1 MEREGSGGARGSGD
15 GMADPVSVEDDDEEG
30 PEEALAAKPAK
41 DPLAPSQAERDA
53 HEATH
58 LPFRSWCAEC
68 VCGRRDNPPHAR
80 RTPEERTVP
89 EVMMDYAFVRRQD
102 ETQTMTVLILKD
114 RESRAVR
121 AWTMRNKGVCF
132 EEAAFRAMEG
142 IKAFGHTN
150 KILVKVDNEPA
161 LKALRDEV
169 IKLLEQQAIPVAP
182 PAKESESNG
191 AIENGVKLFKGL
203 LRVHLQALERK
214 IDGYIPSSHPVM
226 AWLVEHVSDVITKYL
241 QSSDGKTGY
250 QRLFGKQV
258 HEEGIEFGEK
268 IMYRLKRSQE
278 TNVVLDPRWRTGY
291 WLGRTWGSIS
301 HRIAT
306 SSKTVVE
313 SRAVHRVPK
322 QERWDRE
329 GLNGVQATPWQ
340 WAVPEEE
347 PEAAEPVVIAPRSAE
362 ERANDQPRPVQDK
375 EFKTRRAYLTKAD
388 LERWGYTAGCRRCR
402 FMRENQSV
410 RGIQHTEPCRKRL
423 ENCLRSDGDPRM
435 QRPAV
440 AGEAGASRG
449 EDPNPP
455 ARPLEPH
462 ERPHDDEHEPREIPI
477 DSDDDEDDGG
487 EDSGDADMLHVKDEE
502 DDDDMVALKRRGMPD
517 GVARDYIN
525 MYELFLV
532 HGASA
537 GEARKKVTEL
547 FSPPRVTAEL
557 QRLPILNLVAG
568 STFDLRMDAQGRSW
582 DFLVKRDRDRAR
594 KQIEDEKP
602 FLVVGSPPCTYYSIL
617 TQSNY
622 SRMDPLKVARRK
634 AEAKVLLDFAMQ
646 IYEVQLKAGRH
657 FLHEH
662 PQSASSWQDTKMVK
676 MLAHPRVNTVVA
688 HLCQYGMKT
697 MGDDGLWQPAK
708 KATRFASS
716 SEEVLQ
722 QLDRKCNGKH
732 VHCHLTSGRAKH
744 AAVYPPELCRS
755 ILRGIE
761 RQRLREGAKVPSH
774 AERQVERGC
783 GIFNLQD
790 DREKVELAPDACYE
804 ELMHESEALGKIG
817 QEQYFDNLS
826 GSALPPRLVEK
837 ARKEEIDF
845 MLDWE
850 VWEEVP
856 VARCWQATG
865 KGPLG
870 GRWVDVNK
878 GDEETPN
885 VRCRYVAKEIAY
897 HKSDEFFAAMPPLET
912 LRMLISRAATGRT
925 SSKGGRK
932 ILVIDAR
939 KAHLHAM
946 TERELFV
953 DLPLEIR
960 RPGYCGRLK
969 RCLYG
974 TRDASARWEAFLASE
989 LKKHGFIQG
998 IASPCCFH
1006 HPQHDLRCM
1015 VHGDDFVFVG
1025 PDADLAWAER
1035 IMGESFL
1042 VKVVGRLGGD
1052 RGDDQEIRV
1061 LNRVLRWTAHGIM
1074 YEADPRHAEI
1084 LAREVGAAGPAVR
1097 TPGTKGDKAK
1107 AGEAEEELLD
1117 EAATRWFRSGAAR
1130 ANYLAMDRPEM
1141 AFATKELCRRMSAPT
1156 VADAA
1161 ALRRVARYLVDE
1173 PRLVYAFA
1181 WQHHGSLRVFVDTDF
1196 AGCLRTRKSTS
1207 GGCAMLGSHLVKHWS
1222 TTQKVVTLSSGEAEL
1237 AGIVKGSAEALGLQS
1252 LAKDLGF
1259 EVQVRVY
1266 ADSSAAIGI
1275 CKRSG
1280 IGRVRHLAVGQLWVQ
1295 EKVRSGEITL
1305 CKVLGTENP
1314 ADILTKHV
1322 PRDTADQLL
1331 WLFTCPGKPDEPSQ
1345 RHKS

>member
-1 MEREGSGGARGSGD
+1 
-15 GMADPVSVEDDDEEG
+15 MAGPVNVDEEDEEG
-30 PEEALAAKPAK
+30 PEEALPAKPAK
-41 DPLAPSQAERDA
+41 DPSAPSQAERDA

-80 RTPEERTVP
+80 RAPEERTVP

-114 RESRAVR
+114 RESRALR

-132 EEAAFRAMEG
+132 EEAALRAMEG
-142 IKAFGHTN
+142 IKAFGHRN

-169 IKLLEQQAIPVAP
+169 LKLLEQQAIPVAP

-191 AIENGVKLFKGL
+191 AIENGVKLFKGM

-214 IDGYIPSSHPVM
+214 ISGYIPSSHPVM
-226 AWLVEHVSDVITKYL
+226 TWLVEHVSDIITKYL

-258 HEEGIEFGEK
+258 HEEGLEFGEK
-268 IMYRLKRSQE
+268 IMYRLKRTQE
-278 TNVVLDPRWRTGY
+278 TNVVLDPRWKTGY

-306 SSKTVVE
+306 SATTVVE
-313 SRAVHRVPK
+313 SRAVHRVPL

-329 GLNGVQATPWQ
+329 GLNGMQATPWQ
-340 WAVPEEE
+340 WSVPEGEQAATE
-347 PEAAEPVVIAPRSAE
+347 PAVIAPRSAE
-362 ERANDQPRPVQDK
+362 ERANDQPRPVRDK
-375 EFKTRRAYLTKAD
+375 EFKSRRAYLTQAD
-388 LERWGYTAGCRRCR
+388 FERWGYTAGCRRCKL
-402 FMRENQSV
+402 MRENQSV
-410 RGIQHTEPCRKRL
+410 RGVQHTEPCRTRL
-423 ENCLRSDGDPRM
+423 EGCLRNAGDPRM
-435 QRPAV
+435 QRPA
-440 AGEAGASRG
+440 AAEQEENGGDGEAAA
-449 EDPNPP
+449 EPP
-455 ARPLEPH
+455 AE
-462 ERPHDDEHEPREIPI
+462 EPHDDVPQEIP
-477 DSDDDEDDGG
+477 SDDNNEHDGEDGG
-487 EDSGDADMLHVKDEE
+487 EDSGDADMMMNLKDENDDE
-502 DDDDMVALKRRGMPD
+502 DIIALKRRGMPN
-517 GVARDYIN
+517 GVAKEYIN
-525 MYELFLV
+525 MYELFLI

-537 GEARKKVTEL
+537 SEARKKVTEL
-547 FSPPRVTAEL
+547 FSPPRVTAEM
-557 QRLPILNLVAG
+557 QRIPFLNLTAG

-582 DFLVKRDRDRAR
+582 NFLLKRDRDRAR
-594 KQIEDEKP
+594 ARIEEEKP
-602 FLVVGSPPCTYYSIL
+602 FLIVGSPPCTYFSTL

-622 SRMDPLKVARRK
+622 SRMDPRKVARCK
-634 AEAKVLLDFAMQ
+634 AEAQVLLDFAMQ
-646 IYEVQLKAGRH
+646 VYEMQLRAGRH

-662 PQSASSWQDTKMVK
+662 PQSASSWQDPKMVK
-676 MLAHPRVNTVVA
+676 MLAHPRVGTAVA
-688 HLCQYGMKT
+688 HLCQYGLKT
-697 MGDDGLWQPAK
+697 RGDDGAWQPAK

-716 SEEVLQ
+716 SEEVLR
-722 QLDRKCNGKH
+722 QLDRKCDGKH
-732 VHCHLTSGRAKH
+732 VHRHLTQGRARH
-744 AAVYPPELCRS
+744 AAVYPPELCRA

-761 RQRLREGAKVPSH
+761 GQRLREGAKVLSH

-783 GIFNLQD
+783 GIHSLQG
-790 DREKVELAPDACYE
+790 DRARVELAPDARYE
-804 ELMHESEALGKIG
+804 ELMHESEALSRIG
-817 QEQYFDNLS
+817 QKQYFDNLS
-826 GSALPPRLVEK
+826 GVALPPKLVEK

-845 MLDWE
+845 MIDWA

-856 VARCWQATG
+856 VARCWQTTG

-878 GDEETPN
+878 GDAATPN

-897 HKSDEFFAAMPPLET
+897 HKSDDFFAAMPPLET
-912 LRMLISRAATGRT
+912 LRMLISRAATGRA
-925 SSKGGRK
+925 SSTGGRK

-939 KAHLHAM
+939 KAHLHAT

-953 DLPLEIR
+953 DLPPEIR
-960 RPGYCGRLK
+960 RPGFCGRLK

-974 TRDASARWEAFLASE
+974 TRDASARWEAFLAAE
-989 LKKHGFIQG
+989 LKKNGFIQG
-998 IASPCCFH
+998 VASACCFH
-1006 HPQHDLRCM
+1006 HPQRDLRCM

-1025 PDADLAWAER
+1025 PDVDLTWVEK
-1035 IMGESFL
+1035 IMGASFL
-1042 VKVVGRLGGD
+1042 IKVVGKLGGD
-1052 RGDDQEIRV
+1052 RGDEREIRV
-1061 LNRVLRWTAHGIM
+1061 LNRVLRWTADGIM
-1074 YEADPRHAEI
+1074 YEADPRHAEL

-1097 TPGTKGDKAK
+1097 TPGAKSEKAK
-1107 AGEAEEELLD
+1107 TSEAEEVLLD

-1156 VADAA
+1156 AADAA
-1161 ALRRVARYLVDE
+1161 ALRRVARYLADE

-1181 WQHHGSLRVFVDTDF
+1181 WQHHGSLQVFVDTDF

-1207 GGCAMLGSHLVKHWS
+1207 GGCAMLGQHLVKHWS

-1252 LAKDLGF
+1252 LARDLGV
-1259 EVQVRVY
+1259 EVQIRVH

-1275 CKRSG
+1275 CKRTG

-1295 EKVRSGEITL
+1295 EKIRSEEITL
-1305 CKVLGTENP
+1305 CKVLGLENP
-1314 ADILTKHV
+1314 ADLLTKHV
-1322 PRDTADQLL
+1322 PRDVADQHL
-1331 WLFTCPGKPDEPSQ
+1331 WRVFLSREAGRAESAPQ
-1345 RHKS
+1345 VI